1 MYSEGFSSPQ
11 PPHEPMAPTA
21 PRGGRPAPRLARR
34 AAARQRAATMGT
46 VALSAMDQLLT
57 DMAGLPTTRS
67 EVSATWMAAANNE
80 LQLLRTLAQ
89 VSPDAL
95 NVRATLLRRSLF
107 YPTHCRA
114 VV

>member
-1 MYSEGFSSPQ
+1 
-11 PPHEPMAPTA
+11 
-21 PRGGRPAPRLARR
+21 
-34 AAARQRAATMGT
+34 MGA

-67 EVSATWMAAANNE
+67 EVNATWMAAANNE

-95 NVRATLLRRSLF
+95 NVRATLTTATCGLLTRR
-107 YPTHCRA
+107 CA